1 MIIDSGTTL
10 IRKFSLML
18 ASVLI
23 FIFFVELG
31 STIILK
37 MNGKLASVQEN
48 FIYKQINKNGSFAPN
63 KDYVLPIAENN
74 VFTWTEREFSVQ
86 VRTNSFGLRE
96 DFEVKLQDI
105 ETAFFGDSFTFGHGV
120 ESRERYS
127 SVYSSYFGDQ
137 REKIVNFSYK
147 NGFQPEHYEFYLKNN
162 QNLRPRNVIVGL
174 YLGNDLGS
182 DLLETKYEPSSNTLE
197 LPYRR
202 IFLKGQIAN
211 SPTAFKFPLNLL
223 ADQSKFVQLFLKITG
238 KTLFRKYLFANDFEG
253 PNSINS
259 VSLEQGNVQL
269 LENRAVKSL
278 LRIQDLVQDRG
289 GKLTVLVIPQNYFFT
304 DVNPHLNPIL
314 VSQLINLR
322 GENNLANKIVNTCR
336 KINLDCFDARQHLD
350 RESYFMYDGHWNAR
364 GHKEIGDALFQY
376 LNN

>member
-1 MIIDSGTTL
+1 M
-10 IRKFSLML
+10 IRKLL
-18 ASVLI
+18 LVVASGL
-23 FIFFVELG
+23 FFVFFLELG

-37 MNGKLASVQEN
+37 TKSPLPTIQEN
-48 FIYKQINKNGSFAPN
+48 FVFKQVNENGSFAPT
-63 KDYVLPIAENN
+63 KDYVFPIRENAN
-74 VFTWTEREFSVQ
+74 FTWTEGEFSVQ

-96 DFEVKLQDI
+96 DFEVKLSDI

-127 SVYSSYFGDQ
+127 SVYSSYFDNQ

-147 NGFQPEHYEFYLKNN
+147 NGFQPEHYEFFLKNN
-162 QNLRPRNVIVGL
+162 PNLRPKNVIVGL

-182 DLLETKYEPSSNTLE
+182 DLLETKYQHLSNTLE

-211 SPTAFKFPLNLL
+211 SPTVFRFPLNLL
-223 ADQSKFVQLFLKITG
+223 ADRSKFVQLFLKITN
-238 KTLFRKYLFANDFEG
+238 KTVFRKYLFDNNFKG
-253 PNSINS
+253 PNSVNS
-259 VSLEQGNVQL
+259 VSLEQGNEQL

-278 LRIQDLVQDRG
+278 LRTQNLVQDRG

-304 DVNPHLNPIL
+304 DEYPHVNPVL
-314 VSQLINLR
+314 VSQLSNLR
-322 GENNLANKIVNTCR
+322 GEKNLANTFINVCR
-336 KINLDCFDARQHLD
+336 KIDLDCLDARPHLD
-350 RESYFMYDGHWNAR
+350 KNSYFRYDGHWNAK
-364 GHKEIGDALFQY
+364 GHREIGDLLFQY